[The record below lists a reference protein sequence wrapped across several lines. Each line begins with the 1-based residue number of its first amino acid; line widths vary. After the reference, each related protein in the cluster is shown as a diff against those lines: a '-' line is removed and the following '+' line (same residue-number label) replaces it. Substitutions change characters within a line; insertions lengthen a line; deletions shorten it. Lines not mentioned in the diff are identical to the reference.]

1 MSERRPGPEIGT
13 ITDPAVNAD
22 RAKERGVVDLTWGA
36 RDDGEEGKT
45 AFLLFN
51 RSDGKQQLLRC
62 SEEELDDLIAELQ
75 TVRSWLGG
83 NNYAGLMRGDRKK
96 KKCKTCKGKGIV
108 KGKIDFP
115 DTHERSSWSIDVPC
129 PDCRKG

>member
-1 MSERRPGPEIGT
+1 MSERHTGPEIGT

-22 RAKERGVVDLTWGA
+22 RANERGVVDLTWGA
-36 RDDGEEGKT
+36 RDDNPGGKM
-45 AFLLFN
+45 AFLYFN

-62 SEEELDDLIAELQ
+62 NAEELDELIAELK

-83 NNYAGLMRGDRKK
+83 NNYAGLMRGEKKK
-96 KKCKTCKGKGIV
+96 KKCKTCKGKGMV
-108 KGKIDFP
+108 KGKIEFR
-115 DTHERSSWSIDVPC
+115 DTHEGNSWTVEHEC

>member
-36 RDDGEEGKT
+36 RDDKPGGKM

-62 SEEELDDLIAELQ
+62 NEQELDDLIAELQ

-83 NNYAGLMRGDRKK
+83 NNYAGLMRGERK
-96 KKCKTCKGKGIV
+96 KKCKTCKGKGTVRGEIA
-108 KGKIDFP
+108 FR
-115 DTHERSSWSIDVPC
+115 DTHEGGSYIIDVPC
-129 PDCRKG
+129 PKCKKN